1 MLQIDKLLELVV
13 DKGASDLHITVGS
26 PPVVRLSGKLRA
38 LNTPPLTAEDTQA
51 LMKSITSERAQ
62 QELAETGGADFGF
75 SFGDRAR
82 FRVSVLK
89 QKGNVGLV
97 LRQISNT
104 LLTMEQIGLP
114 NAVANLLNRPRGM
127 FLVTGPTGSGKST
140 TLASCV
146 DYINRELDSHIITI
160 EDPIE
165 FYHEHKKSIVTQ
177 REIGVDVGGFD
188 EAIRRALRQDPDV
201 ILVGEMRDLETI
213 SAAITAAE
221 TGHLLFGTL
230 HTMGAAETINRIV
243 DAFPT
248 NQQEQVKTQLSQA
261 LMCVVSQTLIPRA
274 EGSGR
279 IAAHEIM
286 VLTPAIA
293 HLIREGKIF
302 RINSEIQTGS
312 RFGMQLMDDALFEM
326 FRKKLIKYQDMM
338 EKSVNPNEMMAKV
351 REAGLIGAGG
361 SGGGGGGAKR
371 RSAT

>member
-1 MLQIDKLLELVV
+1 MLQIDKILELVV

-26 PPVVRLSGKLRA
+26 PPVVRLNGKLRA
-38 LNTPPLTAEDTQA
+38 LNTPSLTAEDTQG

-89 QKGNVGLV
+89 QKGNIGIV

-104 LLTMEQIGLP
+104 LLTMDQIGLP
-114 NAVANLLNRPRGM
+114 QAVAGLLSRPRGM

-146 DYINRELDSHIITI
+146 DWINQELDAHIITI

-165 FYHEHKKSIVTQ
+165 FYHQHKKCIVTQ
-177 REIGVDVGGFD
+177 REIGVDVGSFD

-261 LMCVVSQTLIPRA
+261 LMCVISQTLLPRA
-274 EGSGR
+274 DSGGR

-312 RFGMQLMDDALFEM
+312 RHGMQLMDDALFNM
-326 FRKKLIKYQDMM
+326 FRKKQIRYQDML
-338 EKSVNPNEMMAKV
+338 EKCVNPNEMLAKI
-351 REAGLIGAGG
+351 REAGLVGA
-361 SGGGGGGAKR
+361 GGGGAPKGPAR
-371 RSAT
+371 RG

>member
-1 MLQIDKLLELVV
+1 
-13 DKGASDLHITVGS
+13 
-26 PPVVRLSGKLRA
+26 VRLQGRLRA
-38 LNTPPLTAEDTQA
+38 LNTPPLTPEDTLS
-51 LMKSITSERAQ
+51 LMKSITSERSQ
-62 QELAETGGADFGF
+62 QELDETGGADFGF
-75 SFGDRAR
+75 SFGDKAR
-82 FRVSVLK
+82 FRVSVFK

-104 LLTMEQIGLP
+104 LLSLEQIGLP
-114 NAVANLLNRPRGM
+114 PAVKTLLTRPRGM

-140 TLASCV
+140 TLAACV
-146 DYINRELDSHIITI
+146 DFINAELDSHIVTI

-165 FYHEHKKSIVTQ
+165 FYHHHKKSIITQ
-177 REIGVDVGGFD
+177 REIGVDVGSFD

-261 LMCVVSQTLIPRA
+261 LMCVISQTLVPKA
-274 EGSGR
+274 DSGGR
-279 IAAHEIM
+279 VGAHEIM

-293 HLIREGKIF
+293 HLIREGKIY
-302 RINSEIQTGS
+302 RINSEIQTGQ
-312 RFGMQLMDDALFEM
+312 RYGMQLMDDCLFGL
-326 FRKKLIKYQDMM
+326 FKQKLIKYQDMM
-338 EKSVNPNEMMAKV
+338 EKCVNPAEMLAKV
-351 REAGLIGAGG
+351 RESGLVGAGA
-361 SGGGGGGAKR
+361 SGGAPPQAPAPNTRKR
-371 RSAT
+371 